1 MAGKLDSPSVQ
12 ERGDFADVSI
22 AIVGGLALALTIL
35 FLFAV
40 PVAGKLSASRD
51 FVSYWAT
58 GQQLVRHANPYD
70 RDAVAAL
77 EHSAGLTV
85 RAVLIMRNPPWALP
99 LAYPLGFLPLRLA
112 GILWSLLLLACLLI
126 SVRMVR
132 ELHGSPPNRI
142 HWLGLAFT
150 PGLICLTMGQTA
162 LFSLLG
168 LVLFLRLHNSRPFA
182 AGAALWLC
190 ALKPHLFLPFAAAL
204 VGWIVVSRAFKLL
217 AGAAAAIALTS
228 AAAFLIDPT
237 AWRNYIR
244 LMRSPAVENEFIPCL
259 ADAMRHWFLPQAAWL
274 QYLPAALC
282 CVWALLYF
290 WRRRTAWDW
299 VTNSSPLM
307 LVSLL
312 AAPYCWFY
320 DQCLA
325 IPALMHGAYATRSRM
340 LLMVLAL
347 AILVMDGEIC
357 CVPVVSPLWLWTAP
371 AWLAWYLFARA
382 SAGKETMRPPA
393 VSA

>member
-168 LVLFLRLHNSRPFA
+168 LVLFLCLHNSRPFA

-204 VGWIVVSRAFKLL
+204 VAWIVVSRAFKLL
-217 AGAAAAIALTS
+217 AGAAAAIALS
-228 AAAFLIDPT
+228 SGAAFLIDPT
-237 AWRNYIR
+237 AWRDYMR

-259 ADAMRHWFLPQAAWL
+259 ADAMRHWLRPQATWL

-282 CVWALLYF
+282 CVWAIFYY
-290 WRRRTAWDW
+290 WRHRAAWNW
-299 VTNSSPLM
+299 VTNSSPLV

-340 LLMVLAL
+340 LLAVLAL
-347 AILVMDGEIC
+347 AILAMDGEIC

-382 SAGKETMRPPA
+382 TRSDS
-393 VSA
+393 VQSI